1 MKWYLVRRLLL
12 LLPVVWGVSTLVF
25 LLIHFIPG
33 DPVEVMLGETAL
45 AADKAALRKEL
56 HLDLPLPAQYLAFLR
71 GLAAQ
76 DLGRSLFTPRPVWQA
91 VRAALPATVELA
103 GAALTIALLVAV
115 PLGTLAAVK
124 RDTWADRG
132 AMFLALLGVSVP
144 TFVSAPLLVYAFAI
158 VLGILPV
165 SGREGLASLVLPA
178 ITLGVGMAAIL
189 SRMVRSSLLEVL
201 RQDFITT
208 ALAKG
213 LPRWRVVLKHALR
226 PALIPV
232 LTLVG
237 LQLGGLL
244 SGAIIT
250 ETIFA
255 WPGLGRLAFQAIQ
268 SRDYPLVQG
277 CVLLI
282 ALTYVLVN
290 LLTDLLYALADPR
303 VRYR

>member
-1 MKWYLVRRLLL
+1 LQ
-12 LLPVVWGVSTLVF
+12 S
-25 LLIHFIPG
+25 LI
-33 DPVEVMLGETAL
+33 
-45 AADKAALRKEL
+45 
-56 HLDLPLPAQYLAFLR
+56 LPAF
-71 GLAAQ
+71 
-76 DLGRSLFTPRPVWQA
+76 
-91 VRAALPATVELA
+91 
-103 GAALTIALLVAV
+103 
-115 PLGTLAAVK
+115 
-124 RDTWADRG
+124 
-132 AMFLALLGVSVP
+132 
-144 TFVSAPLLVYAFAI
+144 
-158 VLGILPV
+158 
-165 SGREGLASLVLPA
+165 
-178 ITLGVGMAAIL
+178 TLGLGMAGIL

-201 RQDFITT
+201 RQDFITV

-213 LPRWRVVLKHALR
+213 LPRRRVLLVHALR

-277 CVLLI
+277 CVLVI

-290 LLTDLLYALADPR
+290 LATDLLYALADPR